1 MVGTSGAQFRPTS
14 LSPKGGDPSEAQ
26 GKSTRVSRAWVPP
39 WVLESRSDRP
49 SRRVSRPA
57 ALSEA
62 ERDRDLVSVSAKR
75 RWSCE
80 SWTRPRMNRHSNP
93 GLGRRSFHSR
103 HRALGCVRA
112 APSVLKTTSQSLDRQ
127 IASMRTAPQTA
138 RQISCRTELAGS
150 LFHVA
155 RQSKIDGALGATDG
169 WL

>member
-1 MVGTSGAQFRPTS
+1 MKMLHSVAQ
-14 LSPKGGDPSEAQ
+14 GGDPSEAQ
-26 GKSTRVSRAWVPP
+26 GKSMRVSRAWVPP

-112 APSVLKTTSQSLDRQ
+112 APSVLKTTSQSLDRWL
-127 IASMRTAPQTA
+127 AVMRTAEQATEQT
-138 RQISCRTELAGS
+138 SCRT
-150 LFHVA
+150 
-155 RQSKIDGALGATDG
+155 G
-169 WL
+169 WGLSPWPSGKGPSGKGTVPCFRPAVPRRFT